1 MNLPDSVAKSIEK
14 SGHDVFWEALVAA
27 RKEGHPESVCYAKA
41 WNALLFK
48 GYREN
53 ESGIWEKVSRFLVKH
68 DDKTSKIPFPH
79 DQEAIGRLRPDQT
92 PRFLG
97 ALTHPQNL
105 EIKDLSFDDLI
116 AIQNRVSTEKI
127 DALMGEADDG
137 EPAGTVARFDGG
149 DHILDGHHRI
159 VARWMQGADKVKV
172 RFINLNPLSNAMKA
186 KDGPESEPFTFS
198 HDVRKIDEEMRMV
211 YGWASVVEENG
222 NPVVDHQGD
231 LILSSD
237 LVAAAH
243 AFISSSRAAKAM
255 HKGEVVGEFV
265 ESLVFTPEVQKALGI
280 DLGKVGWWVGLK
292 VKNDKIWAAVKDG
305 RLKMLSIGGKGNR
318 IDNA

>member
-1 MNLPDSVAKSIEK
+1 MKLSEAIKKSIEK
-14 SGHDVFWEALVAA
+14 SGHDIFWEALVTA

-48 GYREN
+48 GYRADED
-53 ESGIWEKVSRFLVKH
+53 GIWKKASRFLVRH
-68 DDKTSKIPFPH
+68 DDETSKIPFAH
-79 DQEAIGRLRPDQT
+79 DQEAMGRLRPDQT

-105 EIKDLSFDDLI
+105 EIKEVAFDDLI
-116 AIQNRVSTEKI
+116 AVQNRVSTKKI
-127 DALMGEADDG
+127 DDLVGMADDG

-149 DHILDGHHRI
+149 DYILDGHHRI

-172 RFINLNPLSNAMKA
+172 RFINLNPKSNAMKA
-186 KDGPESEPFTFS
+186 LDSPQSQPFTFS

-211 YGWASVVEENG
+211 YGWASVIEENG
-222 NPVVDHQGD
+222 SPVVDHQGD

-255 HKGEVVGEFV
+255 HKGEAVGEFV
-265 ESLVFTPEVQKALGI
+265 ESLVFTLEVQKALGI
-280 DLGKVGWWVGLK
+280 NLGKVGWWVGLK
-292 VKNDKIWAAVKDG
+292 INNDKIWAAVKDG

-318 IDNA
+318 IDNT